1 MWYLG
6 NHLTDFDEICMT
18 VHISRSDPIG
28 NQKFESQIVDCSN
41 LKNRKK
47 SDISYVQFWQNFAW
61 WCRFGLQAL
70 GLT

>member
-47 SDISYVQFWQNFAW
+47 VISRMSNFDKIL
-61 WCRFGLQAL
+61 RGGVDLDSRP
-70 GLT
+70 